1 MSPNARRVANEEG
14 LSLDGIKG
22 TGPNGRII
30 TQNLS
35 QAGEQQ
41 PEQPPPPEPEAPAPP
56 PPESTQPAPPPQ
68 PVQTGEN
75 PYVDIDLTGMR
86 KTIASRLLES
96 KQTIPHYYMTVSV

>member
-1 MSPNARRVANEEG
+1 MSPNAKRVANEEG

-30 TQNLS
+30 TQDLS

-41 PEQPPPPEPEAPAPP
+41 PEQPPAPEPEAPAPP
-56 PPESTQPAPPPQ
+56 PQESAQPAPQ
-68 PVQTGEN
+68 PVQTGGN